1 MLIRV
6 TVLEVFGLFTM
17 YLVDV
22 PLWLSRTYKELYMLV
37 INKSALL

>member
-6 TVLEVFGLFTM
+6 TVLEVLGLFTI

-22 PLWLSRTYKELYMLV
+22 PLWLARTSKELHMLV